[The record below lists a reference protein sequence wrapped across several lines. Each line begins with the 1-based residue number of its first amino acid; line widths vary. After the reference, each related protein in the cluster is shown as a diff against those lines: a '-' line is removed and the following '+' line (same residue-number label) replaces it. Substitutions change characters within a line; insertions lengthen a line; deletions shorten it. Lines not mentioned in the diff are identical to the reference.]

1 MKKRSNYILYSI
13 IILSICFYTFLTGCG
28 SSANDLIKNP
38 SGPDNSNIEQTNKI
52 NITPEGRVRQTS
64 SPSGMLLLEAF
75 EANTYN
81 PNVLLTITESPS
93 VGNESSILTIGSKI
107 YTIKATRNKEPV
119 NMLVHPLN
127 LIFSNEKKLNG
138 AQNYFVGLKEI
149 NGDDWQFVNVYSTN
163 SSARA
168 SISSS
173 SKFNYSLLK
182 NNVQIALFSDVHKSL
197 QDAPKVLDITT
208 TLTPSTMAVK
218 DSLYSKDLQIKMQL
232 KCDNLSSLNANNFK
246 IKVGYFTSNSQ
257 STALKVD
264 GSLVN
269 NTAKKDSNKY
279 EAFGEYYA
287 HEFSFVP
294 LNSKYSSGL
303 TPELSFDL
311 NLKGLSETDFSNS
324 FIVEIS
330 SADSKSFPFAFSFP
344 LLFTKY
350 DSESEPKPEPKATI
364 SLKSSAKDIPVT
376 TNSIELE
383 FSKDVPWTEADK
395 DKITIDNNAEIS
407 EYTYNNKIL
416 TLTLK
421 NRLNPASTYT
431 IKVSDLDYVE
441 NNVFTIT
448 TEGKATISLKSPSTD
463 FQVSNSSIE
472 LELSKD
478 ISWNIAYKDKISID
492 NNAEISEVQYANK
505 ILTLKLKKK
514 LRFDTLYIIKISDI
528 DAVENNTFALKTEK
542 IAVQPVISIKE
553 DSLVP
558 NMGGRTVLKP
568 KLNIDFGK
576 PIASNTL
583 ALSNIKFN
591 DANLPEGCDLVFN
604 ADQQNATLS
613 FTSNLQTYSDYKLS
627 INAYTDEDNGNVK
640 SVEFAFKTMTSENL
654 DGSGTIDDPFL
665 IYHHGHLSQL
675 NNTAPINYL
684 SGDFFFKQMDD
695 IELTGNW
702 TPIGDETTAFR
713 GHYNGNNKSIS
724 NINISEDRE
733 YCGLFGK
740 IEQGSVYNL
749 TIRDSHVDGGD
760 NYIGLLCGNLEKGI
774 VENIKMEGTNTFT
787 SENNNNSGN
796 ESGGLIG
803 YANQSTIRKCQVRG
817 KLEFYKDSEG
827 HNSSCGGLIGMSFIN
842 DISECCVDSPEG
854 IIKGNDKIGGLVGF
868 SMSNN
873 ITNCYSRINIE
884 FSDMNS
890 GGFSGSVL
898 DSTITNCY
906 TDCQITSYYLSYP
919 HNLGGFSGE
928 ANYTTIRDSYAS
940 GTIIIIN
947 SSSAYSVGTIVGYND
962 SSNIDDC
969 FSSVKIVTDESYS
982 DYEDNDDWYNPAA
995 GTPLWFYRDTAYV
1008 YDDNGSCYFGNGY
1021 KTTLGWNPAYWLN
1034 LTQGS
1039 FPKLIKFNE

>member
-28 SSANDLIKNP
+28 SSASDFIKNP

-127 LIFSNEKKLNG
+127 LIFSNEKKLSG
-138 AQNYFVGLKEI
+138 AQNYFVGIKEI

-197 QDAPKVLDITT
+197 QDAPQVLDITT
-208 TLTPSTMAVK
+208 TLNPSTMAVK

-232 KCDNLSSLNANNFK
+232 KGDNLSSLNANNFK

-330 SADSKSFPFAFSFP
+330 SADSKSFLFAFSFP

-350 DSESEPKPEPKATI
+350 NSESEPEPEQKATV
-364 SLKSSAKDIPVT
+364 SLKSPSTDFQVSNP
-376 TNSIELE
+376 NIELE
-383 FSKDVPWTEADK
+383 LSKDISWNTVYI

-407 EYTYNNKIL
+407 EIQYT
-416 TLTLK
+416 
-421 NRLNPASTYT
+421 
-431 IKVSDLDYVE
+431 
-441 NNVFTIT
+441 
-448 TEGKATISLKSPSTD
+448 
-463 FQVSNSSIE
+463 
-472 LELSKD
+472 
-478 ISWNIAYKDKISID
+478 
-492 NNAEISEVQYANK
+492 NK
-505 ILTLKLKKK
+505 ILTLKLKNK
-514 LRFDTLYIIKISDI
+514 LRFDTLYIIKISDL

-542 IAVQPVISIKE
+542 IAVQPVISITE

-558 NMGGRTVLKP
+558 NMSGRTVLKP

-665 IYHHGHLSQL
+665 IYHQGHLSQL

-684 SGDFFFKQMDD
+684 SGNYFFKQMDD

-702 TPIGDETTAFR
+702 TPIGDETTPFK

-724 NINISEDRE
+724 NINISENRE

-796 ESGGLIG
+796 ESGCLIG
-803 YANQSTIRKCQVRG
+803 YANQSTIRKCQLRG

-827 HNSSCGGLIGMSFIN
+827 HNSSCGGLIGNSFLN
-842 DISECCVDSPEG
+842 EISECCVDSPEG
-854 IIKGNDKIGGLVGF
+854 IIKGHDKIGGLVGN

-873 ITNCYSRINIE
+873 INNCYSRINIE

-890 GGFSGSVL
+890 GGFYGSVL

-906 TDCQITSYYLSYP
+906 SDCQITTSYYTT
-919 HNLGGFSGE
+919 NLGGFSGE
-928 ANYTTIRDSYAS
+928 AIYTTIRNSYAS
-940 GTIIIIN
+940 GTIIIN
-947 SSSAYSVGTIVGYND
+947 SFGANSVGTIAGFND
-962 SSNIDDC
+962 SSNIDGC

-982 DYEDNDDWYNPAA
+982 DYEANEDWYNPAA

-1008 YDDNGSCYFGNGY
+1008 YDDSGSCYFGNGY

-1039 FPKLIKFNE
+1039 FPKLIRFNE